1 MAKRKFTVILIPDE
15 EGYQVVVPHY
25 SGVNTWGE
33 TPKEAFANA
42 QEALELLLES
52 EAESERGFTLPPVT
66 PAPHVVL
73 GEIEAEVPECIIEAT
88 EEWLSGVSKLHK

>member
-52 EAESERGFTLPPVT
+52 EAESERGVTLPHVT
-66 PAPHVVL
+66 PAPKVVL
-73 GEIEAEVPECIIEAT
+73 GVFVSEVPELIIGSAGDRV
-88 EEWLSGVSKLHK
+88 SGL